1 MARVRK
7 LKLPPIA
14 TVIGVDTR
22 ISGDMT
28 FVSGLHI
35 DGVVKGNV
43 TGLPDTKSTLVIS
56 KGGRIEGD
64 VKVEN
69 LILDGIIIGDVFAC
83 KRVELAAGA
92 QVTGTVHY
100 QLLEMAMGAQVN
112 GQLIHTDDP
121 SEECTANA
129 VPANE
134 TAASDDNETA
144 ASDDAV

>member
-1 MARVRK
+1 MARVKK

-14 TVIGVDTR
+14 TVIGLDTEIR
-22 ISGDMT
+22 GDVSFASGM
-28 FVSGLHI
+28 HI

-69 LILDGIIIGDVFAC
+69 LILDGYIVGDVFAC
-83 KRVELAAGA
+83 NRVELAAGA

-112 GQLIHTDDP
+112 GQLIHTDDLGK
-121 SEECTANA
+121 ECAGGNASSDKPADPEDTA
-129 VPANE
+129 
-134 TAASDDNETA
+134 
-144 ASDDAV
+144 

>member
-1 MARVRK
+1 MARVKK

-14 TVIGVDTR
+14 TVIGVDTQV
-22 ISGDMT
+22 SGDMV

-35 DGVVKGNV
+35 DGLVKGDV

-56 KGGRIEGD
+56 KGGRVEGD

-69 LILDGIIIGDVFAC
+69 LILDGIIIGDVYAS
-83 KRVELAAGA
+83 KRVELASGA

-112 GQLIHTDDP
+112 GQLVHTDGL
-121 SEECTANA
+121 SEECAEKA
-129 VPANE
+129 VPADK
-134 TAASDDNETA
+134 TAAE
-144 ASDDAV
+144 

>member
-1 MARVRK
+1 MARVKK

-14 TVIGVDTR
+14 TVIGADTQ
-22 ISGDMT
+22 ISGNMS

-35 DGVVKGNV
+35 DGLVKGNV
-43 TGLPDTKSTLVIS
+43 TGLPDTKSTLVVS

-112 GQLIHTDDP
+112 GQLIHTDGL
-121 SEECTANA
+121 SEEHAEKT
-129 VPANE
+129 VPADKA
-134 TAASDDNETA
+134 AASDSSA
-144 ASDDAV
+144 

>member
-1 MARVRK
+1 MMARVKK

-14 TVIGVDTR
+14 TVIGADTQ
-22 ISGDMT
+22 ISGDMV

-35 DGVVKGNV
+35 DGLVKGSV
-43 TGLPDTKSTLVIS
+43 TGLPDTNSTLVVS

-69 LILDGIIIGDVFAC
+69 LILDGIIIGDVFAS

-112 GQLIHTDDP
+112 GQLIHADGL
-121 SEECTANA
+121 SEECMASI
-129 VPANE
+129 VPADE
-134 TAASDDNETA
+134 TAAPDTA
-144 ASDDAV
+144 S